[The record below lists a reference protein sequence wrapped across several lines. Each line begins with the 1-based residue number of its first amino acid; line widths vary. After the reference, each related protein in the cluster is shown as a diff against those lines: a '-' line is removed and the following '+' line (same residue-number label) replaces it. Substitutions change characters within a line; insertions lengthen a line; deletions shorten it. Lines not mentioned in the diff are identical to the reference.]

1 MKVGFQGHRGIATL
15 DGWLFT
21 GRMVEDMDL
30 PSGPVRRFSSVWGGL
45 LSQVTPWDS
54 NALAGRIMA
63 TLLGE
68 TATVAIRRAAET
80 ALL

>member
-1 MKVGFQGHRGIATL
+1 MAGSL
-15 DGWLFT
+15 P
-21 GRMVEDMDL
+21 VEWSILDL
-30 PSGPVRRFSSVWGGL
+30 PSGPVRRFISSVWGGL